1 MKRRTKN
8 MKNFKLDK
16 LNRRSVNCAEFMQ
29 PAKYIAKNFIVD
41 SEGKFFTGISLEH
54 QQRYVAEYMKMGA
67 DLVKGKYWWSGL
79 VIGVVGTI
87 VVGTYLELKEES
99 EESKEA

>member
-1 MKRRTKN
+1 

-16 LNRRSVNCAEFMQ
+16 INRRSFNCSEFMQ
-29 PAKYIAKNFIVD
+29 PAKYITANYVTAPN
-41 SEGKFFTGISLEH
+41 GMRLTGDNLKGQTI
-54 QQRYVAEYMKMGA
+54 QMAEFMKMGA

>member
-1 MKRRTKN
+1 
-8 MKNFKLDK
+8 MKNFKLDRI
-16 LNRRSVNCAEFMQ
+16 NRRSFNCSEFMQ
-29 PAKYIAKNFIVD
+29 PAKYITANFVRKSDGSPLKGNEAI
-41 SEGKFFTGISLEH
+41 GQTI
-54 QQRYVAEYMKMGA
+54 QMAEFMKMGA
-67 DLVKGKYWWSGL
+67 DLVRGKYWWSGL